1 MLNQPCKPDI
11 TNPEC
16 RAEFLYAAGWFFST
30 LLTSFHIYVCI
41 IIFFCDA
48 FIILGI
54 KNFGE
59 MFSIFESDFVGFI

>member
-11 TNPEC
+11 TNPEH

-30 LLTSFHIYVCI
+30 LLTCKLLCLYYN
-41 IIFFCDA
+41 FFCDA